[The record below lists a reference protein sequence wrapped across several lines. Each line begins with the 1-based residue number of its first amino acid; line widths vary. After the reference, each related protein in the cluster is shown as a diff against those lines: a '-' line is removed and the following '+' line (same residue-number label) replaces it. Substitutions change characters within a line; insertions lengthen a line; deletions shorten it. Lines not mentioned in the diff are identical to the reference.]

1 MYKNTVNSQGFMF
14 IFPSSFAYTL
24 PIFLSEGDFMENTE
38 NLEQLIKEYSA
49 ELMKAYRKRSSQPE
63 EVKTVFAEKAEE
75 NEQKSEAPPSAPEE
89 PTPATAEN
97 LLDDKAT
104 FYASVRSGE
113 GAFPIPGAKV
123 MVKKD
128 SEIISFLVTDENGNT
143 DTVTLPAYPEKDS
156 LSSETAR
163 EAQYSADIYAEGFQE
178 KKNLPVSATGGAEI
192 VLNAE
197 LVPNEERGE

>member
-49 ELMKAYRKRSSQPE
+49 ELMKAYRKRSPQPE
-63 EVKTVFAEKAEE
+63 EAKTVFAEEAEE
-75 NEQKSEAPPSAPEE
+75 NEQNSEAPS
-89 PTPATAEN
+89 TPAEPSPSVSEN
-97 LLDDKAT
+97 LLDDTAA
-104 FYASVRSGE
+104 FFASVRSGE

-123 MVKKD
+123 IVKKD
-128 SEIISFLVTDENGNT
+128 SEILSFLVTDENGNT
-143 DTVTLPAYPEKDS
+143 DTITLPAYPEKDS

>member
-49 ELMKAYRKRSSQPE
+49 ELMKAYRKRSPQPE
-63 EVKTVFAEKAEE
+63 EATAVFAVTSATENEVPEENAEE
-75 NEQKSEAPPSAPEE
+75 SPPTATET
-89 PTPATAEN
+89 TPPVTVDS
-97 LLDDKAT
+97 LSDTAT

-123 MVKKD
+123 IVKKD

-143 DTVTLPAYPEKDS
+143 NTVTLPAYPEKDS

-163 EAQYSADIYAEGFQE
+163 EAQYSADIYAEGFQ
-178 KKNLPVSATGGAEI
+178 
-192 VLNAE
+192 
-197 LVPNEERGE
+197 

>member
-89 PTPATAEN
+89 PSPTVSEN
-97 LLDDKAT
+97 PLDDKAT
-104 FYASVRSGE
+104 F
-113 GAFPIPGAKV
+113 
-123 MVKKD
+123 
-128 SEIISFLVTDENGNT
+128 
-143 DTVTLPAYPEKDS
+143 
-156 LSSETAR
+156 
-163 EAQYSADIYAEGFQE
+163 
-178 KKNLPVSATGGAEI
+178 
-192 VLNAE
+192 
-197 LVPNEERGE
+197 